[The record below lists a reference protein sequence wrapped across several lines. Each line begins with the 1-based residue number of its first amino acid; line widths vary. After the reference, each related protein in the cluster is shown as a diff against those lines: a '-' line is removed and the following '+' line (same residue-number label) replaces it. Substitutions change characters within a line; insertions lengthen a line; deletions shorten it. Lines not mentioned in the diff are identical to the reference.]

1 MIECP
6 NEGRGQ
12 RLRTILSAESD
23 RLTRLRTDDLTK
35 YRKIIKDKKKE
46 WNHQTLFSKVI
57 AEIKALQNLNQ
68 RNANAHAEDEEDM
81 DN

>member
-1 MIECP
+1 M
-6 NEGRGQ
+6 
-12 RLRTILSAESD
+12 
-23 RLTRLRTDDLTK
+23 K
-35 YRKIIKDKKKE
+35 HRKIIKDKKKE

-81 DN
+81 DNWFDNANIGNDENRELWFNYFFNPISLSI